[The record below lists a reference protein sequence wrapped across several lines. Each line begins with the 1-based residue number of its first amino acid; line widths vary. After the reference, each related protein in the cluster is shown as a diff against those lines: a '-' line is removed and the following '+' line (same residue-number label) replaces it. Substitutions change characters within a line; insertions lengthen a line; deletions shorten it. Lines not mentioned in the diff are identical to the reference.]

1 MVWSEGR
8 SGSDIIHRAM
18 VGPGHIS
25 VISLVGGL
33 WVRTDRCRAAGAAPV
48 CCGATPVDG
57 AVGCMGV
64 LAVALLGVLIFAVGT
79 AGSGTDAGATDAVDV
94 TAGCECAG
102 GAPGHSGVAGATLPG
117 EELSCVGFCFFTA
130 SRCLSR
136 MWSRACRY
144 VPPPTTLIR

>member
-1 MVWSEGR
+1 MWSEGR
-8 SGSDIIHRAM
+8 SGSDIIHGAM

-33 WVRTDRCRAAGAAPV
+33 WVRTDRRRAAGAALV

-57 AVGCMGV
+57 AFGCTGV
-64 LAVALLGVLIFAVGT
+64 LAAALLGVLVFAVGT
-79 AGSGTDAGATDAVDV
+79 VGSGTAVGATDAVDV
-94 TAGCECAG
+94 TAGCECTG

-130 SRCLSR
+130 SGCLSR
-136 MWSRACRY
+136 MWSRARRY